1 MIDVLVIP
9 FGLVSGT
16 GQHRYGF
23 LGVLFLC
30 GCELAA
36 ADDVVHEAEYALADD
51 FLVNG
56 HVRLEVGNLL
66 LKSLNLG
73 ISSVI
78 SLFRGVRSGAGCLPL
93 AALLLANFDKLIVRG
108 LLVCFGLLRLLVCG
122 LGGVALAGGGVV
134 LLVCRIVC
142 RLGRCHGSVGGVGL
156 LLGGVDGILGRLQV
170 RLCGGVC
177 SRRGFERGLRG
188 LELTSSS
195 VLGGLKRTQVDT
207 RTRDGSIER
216 GLRLVELLLGVIARG
231 GCGCE
236 SSGSLLLLGLGSRQS
251 CLGILLFLLGAGLGS
266 LGLVQIGLCS
276 SNGLIGIIEL
286 CLRVLDGL
294 LGGLVLVHTHGLEL
308 GLRIVEGLLG
318 LILLCLG
325 VLERLG
331 LILDTLV
338 GLFKLIVQVAQL
350 LLLLLGLFDGGFE
363 LVNLLLERGDFCC
376 VLLDFVVAHSLRGL
390 ILLLLRLLLRLVRR
404 VGLLLGGIVGGLSVL
419 ELLCRLLGQL
429 GSRLYDR
436 LVTGGNGIL
445 YRTTPPLNRIAVIG

>member
-1 MIDVLVIP
+1 M
-9 FGLVSGT
+9 
-16 GQHRYGF
+16 
-23 LGVLFLC
+23 
-30 GCELAA
+30 
-36 ADDVVHEAEYALADD
+36 
-51 FLVNG
+51 
-56 HVRLEVGNLL
+56 RLEVGNLL
-66 LKSLNLG
+66 VELIDLGVCGVVCIMRVGYFSTSLIEL
-73 ISSVI
+73 V
-78 SLFRGVRSGAGCLPL
+78 
-93 AALLLANFDKLIVRG
+93 ALLLADLDKSVVLRLLVGFGLLG
-108 LLVCFGLLRLLVCG
+108 LLVCRLR
-122 LGGVALAGGGVV
+122 GVTLTGRVLV

-156 LLGGVDGILGRLQV
+156 LLRGGGGILGRLQV
-170 RLCGGVC
+170 RLGGSVGI
-177 SRRGFERGLRG
+177 RRGIELRLRG

-195 VLGGLKRTQVDT
+195 DLGGLKRTQVNT

-236 SSGSLLLLGLGSRQS
+236 SSGSLLLLGLGGSQS
-251 CLGILLFLLGAGLGS
+251 GLSVLLFLLSAGLGS

-276 SNGLIGIIEL
+276 SNGLIGVIEL

-294 LGGLVLVHTHGLEL
+294 LGGLVLVHIHGLEL
-308 GLRIVEGLLG
+308 GLGIVEGLLG

-338 GLFKLIVQVAQL
+338 GLIELIVQVAQL

-390 ILLLLRLLLRLVRR
+390 ILLLLRLLLRLARR
-404 VGLLLGGIVGGLSVL
+404 IGVLLGGIVGGLSVL

-429 GSRLYDR
+429 GSRLYDH
-436 LVTGGNGIL
+436 LVTGGNGVL

>member
-1 MIDVLVIP
+1 M
-9 FGLVSGT
+9 
-16 GQHRYGF
+16 
-23 LGVLFLC
+23 
-30 GCELAA
+30 
-36 ADDVVHEAEYALADD
+36 ADD

-56 HVRLEVGNLL
+56 HVGLELSNLL
-66 LKSLNLG
+66 LKSLNLD

-78 SLFRGVRSGAGCLPL
+78 SLFRGVRSSAGCLPL
-93 AALLLANFDKLIVRG
+93 AALLLANFDKLIVLRLLVGLGLLG
-108 LLVCFGLLRLLVCG
+108 LLVCRLR
-122 LGGVALAGGGVV
+122 GVTLTGRVLV

-142 RLGRCHGSVGGVGL
+142 RLGRCHSSVGGVGL
-156 LLGGVDGILGRLQV
+156 LLRGSDGSLGGLQIC
-170 RLCGGVC
+170 LCGGVGI
-177 SRRGFERGLRG
+177 RRGIELRLRG

-195 VLGGLKRTQVDT
+195 FLGGLKRTQVNT

-276 SNGLIGIIEL
+276 SNGLIGVIEL

-294 LGGLVLVHTHGLEL
+294 LGGLVPVHTHGLEL
-308 GLRIVEGLLG
+308 GLGIIEGLLG

-338 GLFKLIVQVAQL
+338 GLFEPIVQVAQL

-390 ILLLLRLLLRLVRR
+390 ILLLLCLLLRLARR

-436 LVTGGNGIL
+436 LVTGGNGVL
-445 YRTTPPLNRIAVIG
+445 YRTTTPEQNRRYRLTVRRLPPAAT

>member
-1 MIDVLVIP
+1 MRVGYFSTSLIELV
-9 FGLVSGT
+9 
-16 GQHRYGF
+16 
-23 LGVLFLC
+23 
-30 GCELAA
+30 
-36 ADDVVHEAEYALADD
+36 
-51 FLVNG
+51 
-56 HVRLEVGNLL
+56 
-66 LKSLNLG
+66 
-73 ISSVI
+73 
-78 SLFRGVRSGAGCLPL
+78 
-93 AALLLANFDKLIVRG
+93 ALLLADLDESVVLHLLVCLGLLG
-108 LLVCFGLLRLLVCG
+108 LLVCRLR
-122 LGGVALAGGGVV
+122 GVTLTGRVLV

-156 LLGGVDGILGRLQV
+156 LLRGSDGSLGGLQIC
-170 RLCGGVC
+170 LCGGVGI
-177 SRRGFERGLRG
+177 RRVIERVLRG

-231 GCGCE
+231 SCGCE
-236 SSGSLLLLGLGSRQS
+236 SSGSLLLLGLGGSQS
-251 CLGILLFLLGAGLGS
+251 GLSVLLFLLSAGLGS

-276 SNGLIGIIEL
+276 SNGLIGVIEL
-286 CLRVLDGL
+286 CLRVLGGL
-294 LGGLVLVHTHGLEL
+294 LGSLVLIHTHSLEL
-308 GLRIVEGLLG
+308 GLGIVEGLLG

-338 GLFKLIVQVAQL
+338 GLIELIVQVAQL

-390 ILLLLRLLLRLVRR
+390 ILLLLRLLLRLARR
-404 VGLLLGGIVGGLSVL
+404 VGFLLGGIVGGLSVL

-436 LVTGGNGIL
+436 LVTGGNGVLDSAVALRDVTVICRRCGDCRQRRHERL
-445 YRTTPPLNRIAVIG
+445 SDEARRQNGCDGAVGNALDVDGLGPRLKVLWDIVCHGFLPLTRMYPYASKCRS

>member
-1 MIDVLVIP
+1 M
-9 FGLVSGT
+9 
-16 GQHRYGF
+16 
-23 LGVLFLC
+23 
-30 GCELAA
+30 
-36 ADDVVHEAEYALADD
+36 ADD

-56 HVRLEVGNLL
+56 HVGLEVSNLL
-66 LKSLNLG
+66 LKSLNLD

-78 SLFRGVRSGAGCLPL
+78 SLFRGVRSSAGCLPL
-93 AALLLANFDKLIVRG
+93 AALLLANFDKLIVLRLLVGLGLLG
-108 LLVCFGLLRLLVCG
+108 LLVCRLR
-122 LGGVALAGGGVV
+122 GVTLTGRVLV

-142 RLGRCHGSVGGVGL
+142 RLGRCHSSVGGVGL
-156 LLGGVDGILGRLQV
+156 LLRGSDGSLGGLQIC
-170 RLCGGVC
+170 LCGGVGI
-177 SRRGFERGLRG
+177 RRDIELRLRG

-195 VLGGLKRTQVDT
+195 FLGGLKRTQVNT

-266 LGLVQIGLCS
+266 LGLVQIVLCS
-276 SNGLIGIIEL
+276 SNGLIGVIEL

-308 GLRIVEGLLG
+308 GLGIIEGLLG

-338 GLFKLIVQVAQL
+338 GLFELIVQVAQL
-350 LLLLLGLFDGGFE
+350 LLLLLSLFDGCLK
-363 LVNLLLERGDFCC
+363 LVDLLLKRGYLGL
-376 VLLDFVVAHSLRGL
+376 VLLGGVIGHGLRGL
-390 ILLLLRLLLRLVRR
+390 ILLLLRLLLRLARR

-436 LVTGGNGIL
+436 LVTGGNGVL

>member
-1 MIDVLVIP
+1 MRVGYFSTSLIELV
-9 FGLVSGT
+9 
-16 GQHRYGF
+16 
-23 LGVLFLC
+23 
-30 GCELAA
+30 
-36 ADDVVHEAEYALADD
+36 
-51 FLVNG
+51 
-56 HVRLEVGNLL
+56 
-66 LKSLNLG
+66 
-73 ISSVI
+73 
-78 SLFRGVRSGAGCLPL
+78 
-93 AALLLANFDKLIVRG
+93 ALLLTNLDESVVLRLLVGLGLLG
-108 LLVCFGLLRLLVCG
+108 LLVCRLR
-122 LGGVALAGGGVV
+122 GVTLTGRVLV

-142 RLGRCHGSVGGVGL
+142 RLGRCHSSVGGVGL
-156 LLGGVDGILGRLQV
+156 LLRGGDGSLGGLQIC
-170 RLCGGVC
+170 LCGGVG
-177 SRRGFERGLRG
+177 SRRVIERGLRG
-188 LELTSSS
+188 RELAGGSGLGSLER
-195 VLGGLKRTQVDT
+195 VQIDARARGRG
-207 RTRDGSIER
+207 IER
-216 GLRLVELLLGVIARG
+216 SLRLVELLLGVIARG

-236 SSGSLLLLGLGSRQS
+236 RSGSLLLLGLGGSQS
-251 CLGILLFLLGAGLGS
+251 GLSVLLFLLGAGLGS

-276 SNGLIGIIEL
+276 SNGLIGVIEL
-286 CLRVLDGL
+286 CLGVLDGL

-308 GLRIVEGLLG
+308 GLGIIEGLLG

-338 GLFKLIVQVAQL
+338 GLFELIVQVAQL

-390 ILLLLRLLLRLVRR
+390 ILLLLCLLLRLARR

-436 LVTGGNGIL
+436 LVTGGNGVL

>member
-1 MIDVLVIP
+1 M
-9 FGLVSGT
+9 
-16 GQHRYGF
+16 
-23 LGVLFLC
+23 
-30 GCELAA
+30 
-36 ADDVVHEAEYALADD
+36 ADD

-56 HVRLEVGNLL
+56 HVGLELSNLL
-66 LKSLNLG
+66 LKSLNLD

-78 SLFRGVRSGAGCLPL
+78 SLFRGVRSSAGCLPL
-93 AALLLANFDKLIVRG
+93 AALLLANFDKLIVLRLLVGLGLLG
-108 LLVCFGLLRLLVCG
+108 LLVCRLR
-122 LGGVALAGGGVV
+122 GVTLTGRVLV

-142 RLGRCHGSVGGVGL
+142 RLGRCHSSVGDVGL
-156 LLGGVDGILGRLQV
+156 LLRGSDGSLGGLQIC
-170 RLCGGVC
+170 LCGGVGI
-177 SRRGFERGLRG
+177 RRGIELRLRG

-195 VLGGLKRTQVDT
+195 FLGGLKRTQVNT

-251 CLGILLFLLGAGLGS
+251 RLGILLFLLGAGLGS

-276 SNGLIGIIEL
+276 SNGLIGVIEL

-308 GLRIVEGLLG
+308 GLGIIEGLLG

-338 GLFKLIVQVAQL
+338 GLFEPIVQVAQL

-376 VLLDFVVAHSLRGL
+376 VLLGGVIGHGLRGL
-390 ILLLLRLLLRLVRR
+390 ILLLLRLLLRLARR

-445 YRTTPPLNRIAVIG
+445 YRTTPPLNRIAVTG

>member
-1 MIDVLVIP
+1 MRVGYFSTSLIELV
-9 FGLVSGT
+9 
-16 GQHRYGF
+16 
-23 LGVLFLC
+23 
-30 GCELAA
+30 
-36 ADDVVHEAEYALADD
+36 
-51 FLVNG
+51 
-56 HVRLEVGNLL
+56 
-66 LKSLNLG
+66 
-73 ISSVI
+73 
-78 SLFRGVRSGAGCLPL
+78 
-93 AALLLANFDKLIVRG
+93 ALLLADLDKSVVLRLLVGFGLLG
-108 LLVCFGLLRLLVCG
+108 LLVCRLR
-122 LGGVALAGGGVV
+122 GVTLTGRVLV

-156 LLGGVDGILGRLQV
+156 LLRGSDGSLGGLQIC
-170 RLCGGVC
+170 LCGGVGI
-177 SRRGFERGLRG
+177 RRVIERVLRG

-231 GCGCE
+231 SCGCE
-236 SSGSLLLLGLGSRQS
+236 SSGSLLLLGLGGSQS
-251 CLGILLFLLGAGLGS
+251 GLSVLLFLLSAGLGS

-276 SNGLIGIIEL
+276 SNGLIGVIEL

-294 LGGLVLVHTHGLEL
+294 LGSLVLIHTHSLEL
-308 GLRIVEGLLG
+308 GLGIVEGLLG

-338 GLFKLIVQVAQL
+338 GLIELIVQVAQL

-390 ILLLLRLLLRLVRR
+390 ILLLLRLLLRLARR
-404 VGLLLGGIVGGLSVL
+404 IGVLLGGIVGGLSVL

-445 YRTTPPLNRIAVIG
+445 YRTTPPEQNRRYRLTVRRLPPAAT

>member
-1 MIDVLVIP
+1 MQ
-9 FGLVSGT
+9 T
-16 GQHRYGF
+16 
-23 LGVLFLC
+23 
-30 GCELAA
+30 
-36 ADDVVHEAEYALADD
+36 
-51 FLVNG
+51 
-56 HVRLEVGNLL
+56 
-66 LKSLNLG
+66 
-73 ISSVI
+73 
-78 SLFRGVRSGAGCLPL
+78 
-93 AALLLANFDKLIVRG
+93 
-108 LLVCFGLLRLLVCG
+108 
-122 LGGVALAGGGVV
+122 
-134 LLVCRIVC
+134 
-142 RLGRCHGSVGGVGL
+142 GRCHSSVGGVGL
-156 LLGGVDGILGRLQV
+156 LLRGSDGSLGGLQIC
-170 RLCGGVC
+170 LCGGVGI
-177 SRRGFERGLRG
+177 RRGIELRLRG

-195 VLGGLKRTQVDT
+195 FLGGLKRTQVNT

-216 GLRLVELLLGVIARG
+216 GLRLVELLPGVIARG

-236 SSGSLLLLGLGSRQS
+236 SSGSLLLLGLGSRQAARYS
-251 CLGILLFLLGAGLGS
+251 AFPAGRWLGS

-276 SNGLIGIIEL
+276 SNGLIGVIEL

-308 GLRIVEGLLG
+308 GLGIIEGLLG

-338 GLFKLIVQVAQL
+338 GLFEPIVQVAQL

-390 ILLLLRLLLRLVRR
+390 ILLLLRLLLRLARR
-404 VGLLLGGIVGGLSVL
+404 IGVLLGGIVGGLSVL

-436 LVTGGNGIL
+436 LVTGGNGVL
-445 YRTTPPLNRIAVIG
+445 YRTTPP